1 MNTLDCIK
9 TRRSVRKYAD
19 KPVPHELIEQAIAA
33 AAYAPSWKNTQVTR
47 YYVVDDPE
55 LKAKIADECCGHLFP
70 NNAKI
75 IENAPMVI
83 ATAMVRNRSGYERDG
98 SFTNEKEKGWQMFDC
113 GIASQTFA
121 LACHEMGVDTVI
133 MGIFDF
139 DRATELFQ
147 IPEDQEVA
155 ALMAVGYREDEEIVA
170 PKRKT
175 VEQLL
180 TFVK

>member
-1 MNTLDCIK
+1 
-9 TRRSVRKYAD
+9 
-19 KPVPHELIEQAIAA
+19 
-33 AAYAPSWKNTQVTR
+33 
-47 YYVVDDPE
+47 
-55 LKAKIADECCGHLFP
+55 
-70 NNAKI
+70 
-75 IENAPMVI
+75 
-83 ATAMVRNRSGYERDG
+83 
-98 SFTNEKEKGWQMFDC
+98 MFDC

-121 LACHEMGVDTVI
+121 LACHELGVDTVI

>member
-1 MNTLDCIK
+1 MNTFDCIK

-19 KPVPHELIEQAIAA
+19 RPVDHALIEQAVAA

-47 YYVVDDPE
+47 YYAVDDPE
-55 LKAKIADECCGHLFP
+55 LKAQIAEECCSDTHNGE
-70 NNAKI
+70 I
-75 IENAPMVI
+75 IKNAPMVI

-113 GIASQTFA
+113 GIAAQTFA
-121 LACHEMGVDTVI
+121 LACHDLGLDTLI
-133 MGIFDF
+133 MGILNF

-147 IPEDQEVA
+147 IPEEQEIA
-155 ALMAVGYREDEEIVA
+155 ALIAVGYREEKDIPA

-180 TFVK
+180 TYVK

>member
-1 MNTLDCIK
+1 MT
-9 TRRSVRKYAD
+9 
-19 KPVPHELIEQAIAA
+19 
-33 AAYAPSWKNTQVTR
+33 
-47 YYVVDDPE
+47 
-55 LKAKIADECCGHLFP
+55 
-70 NNAKI
+70 
-75 IENAPMVI
+75 
-83 ATAMVRNRSGYERDG
+83 
-98 SFTNEKEKGWQMFDC
+98 
-113 GIASQTFA
+113 
-121 LACHEMGVDTVI
+121 